1 MGIFGFFRR
10 GGQKAREQRPGYKD
24 MEVLQTK
31 KGSYEKFREKMLRSS
46 MIMLIIGKRGS
57 GKTSLGFKLLEFFHY
72 NGKGRPCYAV
82 GYSKSQLP
90 KWIRKVEAVEHAP
103 DNSVVLLDEGAI
115 GYFSRDSMKQ
125 ANKVL
130 SKMMTV
136 ARHKNLTLIIIT
148 QNCMP
153 AATKILTENGVKELK
168 DINDGIKVFS
178 YNLNKNKIEL
188 KKARISDEG
197 KAKVITIETADGD
210 IIECSPNHRFLVRE
224 GDKIVEKPARE
235 LREDDDLLKP
245 IKPK

>member
-10 GGQKAREQRPGYKD
+10 GRQKAREQRPGYKD

-31 KGSYEKFREKMLRSS
+31 KGSYEKFRDKMLRSS

-90 KWIRKVEAVEHAP
+90 KWIRKVEAIEHAP

-136 ARHKNLTLIIIT
+136 ARHKNLTLVIIT
-148 QNCMP
+148 QNSAMIDVN
-153 AATKILTENGVKELK
+153 ILRLADTLLFKEPSLLQSRFERKALK
-168 DINDGIKVFS
+168 DMFDKVAPLF
-178 YNLNKNKIEL
+178 
-188 KKARISDEG
+188 EG
-197 KAKVITIETADGD
+197 MQDA
-210 IIECSPNHRFLVRE
+210 VRNFY
-224 GDKIVEKPARE
+224 VW
-235 LREDDDLLKP
+235 DDDFEGLLSYGLPLFWSDDISSSFRDFGK
-245 IKPK
+245 

>member
-10 GGQKAREQRPGYKD
+10 GRQKAREQRPGYKD

-31 KGSYEKFREKMLRSS
+31 KGSYEKFRDKMLRSS

-90 KWIRKVEAVEHAP
+90 KWIRKVEAIEHAP

-136 ARHKNLTLIIIT
+136 ARHKNLTLVIIT
-148 QNCMP
+148 QNSAMIDVN
-153 AATKILTENGVKELK
+153 ILRLADTLLFKEPSLLQSRFERKALK
-168 DINDGIKVFS
+168 DMFDKVAPLF
-178 YNLNKNKIEL
+178 
-188 KKARISDEG
+188 EG
-197 KAKVITIETADGD
+197 MQDA
-210 IIECSPNHRFLVRE
+210 VRNFY
-224 GDKIVEKPARE
+224 VW
-235 LREDDDLLKP
+235 DDDFEGLLSYGLPLFWSDDISRSFRDFGK
-245 IKPK
+245 